1 MARVAHPADANLGHA
16 GEGAQKSS
24 DKSHWFVGAL
34 EGTGE
39 LSENVWVLEHVGTCW
54 NIVRYL
60 EQGLMILMSDTFGPW
75 KLHDA
80 AFAYQRHFQPRRI
93 SL

>member
-24 DKSHWFVGAL
+24 DKSHCFVGAL

-54 NIVRYL
+54 NMLEHCSLFGARSHNSHVRRVWPV
-60 EQGLMILMSDTFGPW
+60 EV
-75 KLHDA
+75 A
-80 AFAYQRHFQPRRI
+80 
-93 SL
+93 